1 MVEVEV
7 VEVVDVVE
15 EVVVDM
21 SVVVEVCHTT
31 GMVVCKTVWRHV
43 WTVASI
49 SCEFISKSGL
59 YPY

>member
-1 MVEVEV
+1 M

-21 SVVVEVCHTT
+21 SVVVVVCHTT